1 MPLLVLALGP
11 SAVAECATWLQA
23 ECGANGS
30 QVPGAQGL
38 PLPSSSALVVE
49 ITHFSP
55 VGPGSGCG
63 RLNLEGVLL
72 AFRGRESLR
81 INSSFS
87 ILLGFLTTISTC
99 LPKLQAQ
106 RVFAGSQLCLGW
118 GRTGFVPD
126 IWLSLICSLPLDYSG
141 LVV

>member
-1 MPLLVLALGP
+1 MDHR
-11 SAVAECATWLQA
+11 S
-23 ECGANGS
+23 
-30 QVPGAQGL
+30 QGL

-63 RLNLEGVLL
+63 CLNLEGVLL

-99 LPKLQAQ
+99 LPKLRAQ

-141 LVV
+141 LVVCVYFRIFLILWSGREGFRLLHSPC